1 MMLNKLLELKA
12 LLEQRR
18 EDRRFLSD
26 VNAAHDDQLPLQSHL
41 ILWLSVLFVLI
52 MLVWAGFASLDEVT
66 RGMGKT
72 IPSSQVQVV
81 QNLEGG
87 ILAEILVEEGQL
99 VEKDQI
105 LLQLDTVRFSS
116 SYKETQLKY
125 YELLANTARLSA
137 EVNGSSLTIPDEVLK
152 KAPQIADN
160 ARQLWVSR
168 QNELK
173 SNTEI
178 LADQVRQKQQEIVEI
193 QAKSEQLARS
203 FKLLQDEVKMSEPLV
218 ADGAMSQVELLRLQ
232 RAANDLRGELSAANL
247 TLPRIKSML
256 DEARNKLEEVK
267 IRFKTDALKQLNE
280 AKAELDRTSESATA
294 LADRVNRTRVL
305 SPVKG
310 TVKRLK
316 VNTVGGVI
324 QPGMDLLE
332 IVPLEDRLLIEAK
345 IRPADIAFLRPGQQA
360 VVKLTA
366 YDYSIY
372 GGLDAELEHISAD
385 TLASEEKDGES
396 YYLIRLHTHKNVL
409 EKNGQRL
416 EIMAG
421 MTAEVDILT
430 GKKTVLDYLLKP
442 ILKAR
447 DKALTE
453 R

>member
-1 MMLNKLLELKA
+1 MMLDKLRELKV

-26 VNAAHDDQLPLQSHL
+26 VNAAHDDPLPLQSHL

-72 IPSSQVQVV
+72 IPSSQVQIV

-116 SYKETQLKY
+116 SYRETQLKY

-137 EVNGSSLTIPDEVLK
+137 EVNGSPLTIPDEVLK

-396 YYLIRLHTHKNVL
+396 YYLIRLHTHKKFL

-416 EIMAG
+416 EIIAG

-442 ILKAR
+442 ILKAK